1 MNPSTD
7 AIRSEGRNLKWLGIL
22 TLVLGILAIFSPLMT
37 GISVVVIV
45 GFFVLAG
52 GVARLIWAFQASG
65 LGSGLLRFAIG
76 ILTLICGILMVTDPL
91 LASGV
96 LTVMIAVYLLVDGG
110 FEVAASFMAPPAV
123 GRGWLLFNGIISILL
138 GIMIWRQFPLSGAWA
153 LGLFLGI
160 KLLFV
165 GLTMMGIGRFAQKN
179 A

>member
-1 MNPSTD
+1 MNPSND

-37 GISVVVIV
+37 GLSVVVMV

-52 GVARLIWAFQASG
+52 GIARMIWAFQTSDF
-65 LGSGLLRFAIG
+65 GSGMLRFAIG

-91 LASGV
+91 LASGL
-96 LTVMIAVYLLVDGG
+96 LTIMIAVYLLVDGG
-110 FEVAASFMAPPAV
+110 FEVAASFMAPPEV
-123 GRGWLLFNGIISILL
+123 GRGWMLFNGIISILL

-165 GLTMMGIGRFAQKN
+165 GLTMMGIGRLAQKN